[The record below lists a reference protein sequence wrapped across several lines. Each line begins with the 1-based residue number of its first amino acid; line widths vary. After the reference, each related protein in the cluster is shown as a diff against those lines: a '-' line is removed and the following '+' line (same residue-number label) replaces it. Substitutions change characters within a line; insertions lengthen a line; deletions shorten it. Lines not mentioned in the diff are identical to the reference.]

1 MAIMT
6 GQPVENTR
14 TDGKLEPGQHG
25 PVSSGGR
32 NAVYVSGNILHAV
45 ACMICA
51 TGLGSRRCR
60 GHAAMHGCGNGL
72 YCMHNSTRMH
82 HIRSELLGL
91 NLVVHLSL
99 QLLRLHLNLHLVLGL
114 ETVIKQQQYTTYIIN
129 KLEGRKAKRRTIWDD
144 KDAAMAII

>member
-1 MAIMT
+1 
-6 GQPVENTR
+6 
-14 TDGKLEPGQHG
+14 
-25 PVSSGGR
+25 
-32 NAVYVSGNILHAV
+32 
-45 ACMICA
+45 
-51 TGLGSRRCR
+51 
-60 GHAAMHGCGNGL
+60 
-72 YCMHNSTRMH
+72 MH